1 MSLRKHFEINLINSI
16 LVPIGMDSIVGLTP
30 SILKYNKS
38 NFLLNLFFSENMLH
52 VCFIKN

>member
-16 LVPIGMDSIVGLTP
+16 PVPIGMDSIVGLTP

>member
-30 SILKYNKS
+30 SILKYNES
-38 NFLLNLFFSENMLH
+38 NFLLNLFFQEHASH
-52 VCFIKN
+52 VFH